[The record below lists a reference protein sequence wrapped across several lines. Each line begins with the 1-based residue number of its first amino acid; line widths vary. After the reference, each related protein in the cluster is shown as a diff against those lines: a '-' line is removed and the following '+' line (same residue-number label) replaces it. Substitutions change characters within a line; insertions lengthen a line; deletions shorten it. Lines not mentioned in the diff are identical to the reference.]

1 MSVPTMLRRV
11 RSRSDEYED
20 ANLALDA
27 ALARKKLRG
36 AMDLVSIAGLDGRL
50 TDLEFKSLSD
60 ALMAVYKLPQLQ
72 DANVADFGYE
82 SVCIELLVQSPLR
95 ALSGKLGL
103 LCQHRLF
110 CDRLLCER
118 RMYGNGRLVDLQ
130 RWGLELFASV
140 MSAISIV
147 EPNVEI
153 ASSMRTK
160 VLLNFLRWQIG
171 LVDGLASVLRELEI
185 EPKDLFPTSI
195 GLDAILP
202 SQRRVSLHLPQP
214 AEMALRFAPTFLF
227 WILGK
232 DPKDRTWPLNPAAR
246 RLRSGTLHALDD
258 VTWDG
263 YLIEIANCHG
273 GERNQNDRC
282 LGPWDRF

>member
-1 MSVPTMLRRV
+1 MLRHV

-20 ANLALDA
+20 TNLALDA
-27 ALARKKLRG
+27 ALARKKLKG
-36 AMDLVSIAGLDGRL
+36 AMDLVSMAGLDGRFS
-50 TDLEFKSLSD
+50 DMEFKSLGD
-60 ALMAVYKLPQLQ
+60 ALLAVYKLPQLQ
-72 DANVADFGYE
+72 DANVVEFGYQ

-103 LCQHRLF
+103 LCQNRLF

-118 RMYGNGRLVDLQ
+118 RVYGNGRLLDLQ

-140 MSAISIV
+140 LSAISIV

-153 ASSMRTK
+153 ASSMRTN
-160 VLLNFLRWQIG
+160 VLLNLLRWQIG
-171 LVDGLASVLRELEI
+171 LVDGLASVLSKMDI
-185 EPKDLFPTSI
+185 KPKDLFSTSM
-195 GLDAILP
+195 GPGAILP
-202 SQRRVSLHLPQP
+202 SQSLVSLHLPQP
-214 AEMALRFAPTFLF
+214 AELALRFAPTFLF

-232 DPKDRTWPLNPAAR
+232 DPKVNTWPVNPAAR

-273 GERNQNDRC
+273 GEGNQNDRC

>member
-1 MSVPTMLRRV
+1 MSSAIMRRRV
-11 RSRSDEYED
+11 RDLGD
-20 ANLALDA
+20 DDDVDLASDA
-27 ALARKKLRG
+27 AFARKKLKG
-36 AMDLVSIAGLDGRL
+36 AMDLVSMAGLDGRFS
-50 TDLEFKSLSD
+50 DLEFKSLSD
-60 ALMAVYKLPQLQ
+60 ALMGVWKLPQIQ
-72 DANVADFGYE
+72 DANVANFGYE

-95 ALSGKLGL
+95 ALSGKLGI

-130 RWGLELFASV
+130 RWALELFASV
-140 MSAISIV
+140 MSVIAIV
-147 EPNVEI
+147 EPDPVR

-171 LVDGLASVLRELEI
+171 IVDELASVLREMEI
-185 EPKDLFPTSI
+185 EPKELFPTSI
-195 GLDAILP
+195 GPDAILP

-214 AEMALRFAPTFLF
+214 AEMALRYAPTFVF

-232 DPKDRTWPLNPAAR
+232 DPKDRTWPVNPSAR

-273 GERNQNDRC
+273 GDRNKNDRC
-282 LGPWDRF
+282 LTPWDRF

>member
-1 MSVPTMLRRV
+1 MRR
-11 RSRSDEYED
+11 RARDPDNDDD
-20 ANLALDA
+20 ADLASDA
-27 ALARKKLRG
+27 AFARKKLKG
-36 AMDLVSIAGLDGRL
+36 AMDLVSTAGLDGRFS
-50 TDLEFKSLSD
+50 DLEFKSLSE
-60 ALMAVYKLPQLQ
+60 ALMSVWKLPQLQ
-72 DANVADFGYE
+72 DTNVTNFGYE

-95 ALSGKLGL
+95 ALSGKLGI

-130 RWGLELFASV
+130 RWALELFASV
-140 MSAISIV
+140 MSVIAIV
-147 EPNVEI
+147 EPDPVR

-171 LVDGLASVLRELEI
+171 IVDELASVLREMEI
-185 EPKDLFPTSI
+185 EPKELFPTSI
-195 GLDAILP
+195 GPDAILP
-202 SQRRVSLHLPQP
+202 SQRRVSFHLPQP
-214 AEMALRFAPTFLF
+214 AEMALRFAPTFVF

-232 DPKDRTWPLNPAAR
+232 DPKDRTWPVNPAAR

-273 GERNQNDRC
+273 GDRNKNDRC
-282 LGPWDRF
+282 LTPWDRF